1 MHDLIEFE
9 KLGIPATAIVTVGF
23 DGDATH
29 SAKAFGLANL
39 PFVLMPYT
47 LTSRTPDQIRGDME
61 PLISGLI
68 KALTTQPPTDV
79 AVDTSV
85 ATRGAAREQ
94 FVAANGL
101 EAWEV
106 MNDEFLDREWGDGF
120 PLIPPTPQ
128 KVEAMLRGVNLQP
141 SKVLG
146 IFPPGNALA
155 TVEKIAINAV
165 MAGCEPE
172 QLPVVIAAVQAIL
185 ETPQSELGTRTIA
198 MSTGPNT
205 FVLLVNGPII
215 KRIGLN
221 YGRCTLGPGKPGC
234 VNTAIGRAMRLIL
247 MNVGHCWPGRMDMD
261 TIGSPTKYSMC
272 LAENED
278 QNPWDPFHVERG
290 FDREQSTVTLFG
302 IADWRHVMD
311 YNHDPEQS
319 LLNWSSNFSAAG
331 GNGLLEN
338 RTEASGIPARHLMIL
353 SPDNARVLASRFTK
367 RGIREFI
374 SAHAET
380 RVDWALAARTSPVD
394 VGLPPA
400 WRWLLDVPPDT
411 RIPSVTYPESISI
424 IVVGGPGGQNDY
436 AKGIRLSRTRDI
448 DCIAGG

>member
-29 SAKAFGLANL
+29 SAKAFGLPNL

-47 LTSRTPDQIRGDME
+47 LTSRTPDQIRGDMD
-61 PLISGLI
+61 PLIPGLI
-68 KALTTQPPTDV
+68 KALTTQPPTKV
-79 AVDTSV
+79 TIDTLV
-85 ATRGAAREQ
+85 GTRGTAREK

-106 MNDEFLDREWGDGF
+106 MNREFLDREWGDGF

-128 KVEAMLRGVNLQP
+128 KVEAMLRGVNLEP

-146 IFPPGNALA
+146 ILPPGNALA

-172 QLPVVIAAVQAIL
+172 QLPVLIAAVQTII
-185 ETPQSELGTRTIA
+185 ETPQDELAPRTIA
-198 MSTGPNT
+198 MSTSPHT
-205 FVLLVNGPII
+205 FVMLVNGPII

-221 YGRCTLGPGKPGC
+221 YGRCTLGPGKPGR
-234 VNTAIGRAMRLIL
+234 VNTAIGRAVRLVL

-278 QNPWDPFHVERG
+278 ANPWEPFHVERG
-290 FDREQSTVTLFG
+290 FDREQSTVTVFG
-302 IADWRHVMD
+302 ITDWSHVVD

-319 LLNWSSNFSAAG
+319 LLNWSSRFSADG
-331 GNGLLEN
+331 GNGLLDN
-338 RTEASGIPARHLMIL
+338 RLESSVLPTRHLMVL

-374 SAHAET
+374 AGHAET
-380 RVDWALAARTSPVD
+380 RVDWALAARISAGDAGFPE
-394 VGLPPA
+394 A
-400 WRWLLDVPPDT
+400 WRWLLNVPPDT
-411 RIPSVTYPESISI
+411 RIPSVPYPESISI
-424 IVVGGPGGQNDY
+424 IVVGGPTGKNDY
-436 AKGIRLSRTRDI
+436 SKGVRLSRTREI